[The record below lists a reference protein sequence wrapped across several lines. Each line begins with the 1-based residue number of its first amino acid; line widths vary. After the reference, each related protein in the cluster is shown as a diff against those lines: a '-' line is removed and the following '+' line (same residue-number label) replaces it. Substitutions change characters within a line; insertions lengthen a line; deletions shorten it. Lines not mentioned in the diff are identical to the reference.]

1 MNLNFG
7 AEVEIVGHVILS
19 LAVIEPFLYNHPMSD
34 KLPNPHDLFFKGA
47 FTRIEIVTGFI
58 EHYLPKEITA
68 YIDLST
74 VAVDLESYVSREF
87 KEYFSDVVAQMQ
99 FVDGTLGEVYFLFE
113 HKKGPEKLA
122 RLQILNYMVQKWF
135 KLIRED
141 KYEGYL
147 PIIIPIIVHHGRR
160 KWRHSLKFTDLF
172 DLPSEDFRQYVPQ
185 FEHLLHDISHIDEE
199 RFKTT
204 TFLRIVQLI
213 MKYIDNPGQ
222 TYKLPEIVGLL
233 QQLQDKD
240 KITEYLALILQ
251 YVLRTGAVTIQQA
264 KDIVRDLPHGE
275 ETVETTAD
283 ILRKEGEQ
291 IGISLGELNKSKDL
305 LLRNINARFGTIN
318 RDIIERIKSIQS
330 VEILD
335 GLFDLSLRV
344 SSFDKLKE
352 QVHRVTDN

>member
-1 MNLNFG
+1 
-7 AEVEIVGHVILS
+7 
-19 LAVIEPFLYNHPMSD
+19 
-34 KLPNPHDLFFKGA
+34 
-47 FTRIEIVTGFI
+47 
-58 EHYLPKEITA
+58 
-68 YIDLST
+68 
-74 VAVDLESYVSREF
+74 
-87 KEYFSDVVAQMQ
+87 
-99 FVDGTLGEVYFLFE
+99 
-113 HKKGPEKLA
+113 
-122 RLQILNYMVQKWF
+122 MVQKWF

-141 KYEGYL
+141 EFEGYL
-147 PIIIPIIVHHGRR
+147 PIIVPIIVHHGRR
-160 KWRHSLKFTDLF
+160 RWRHSLEFADLF
-172 DLPSEDFRQYVPQ
+172 NLPSEDFRQYVPQ

-204 TFLRIVQLI
+204 TLLRIVQLI
-213 MKYIDNPGQ
+213 MKYIDHPEKM
-222 TYKLPEIVGLL
+222 YKLPEIVGLL

-291 IGISLGELNKSKDL
+291 RGEFKKSREM
-305 LLRNINARFGTIN
+305 LLRSLNNRFGTIN

-335 GLFDLSLRV
+335 GLFDLSFRVESLEEFKDQVLRA
-344 SSFDKLKE
+344 
-352 QVHRVTDN
+352 TDNYSHCASR